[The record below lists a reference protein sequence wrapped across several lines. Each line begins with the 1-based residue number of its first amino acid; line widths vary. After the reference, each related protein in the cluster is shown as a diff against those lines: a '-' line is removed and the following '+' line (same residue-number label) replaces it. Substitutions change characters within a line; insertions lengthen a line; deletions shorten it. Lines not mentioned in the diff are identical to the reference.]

1 MRFNPYLRYFFY
13 IAWHW
18 NPILALFTIYYEIR
32 GEKKYHIHTTG
43 EDELQSLK
51 DIGIDVSHDSIYMP
65 VNYFILERLMREIV
79 KYDQTKTMLDLG
91 CGKGRVMIVAA
102 AFGFER
108 ISGIDISK
116 EFCNDAARA
125 TAAYNQINPHVQF
138 TIITGDAQFYDIPE
152 EICNIFLFN
161 PFDALIMTGVVSNIL
176 KSQQGHPRTIRVLYA
191 NPQHKSVFLE
201 NGFTEIYHLKKLNY
215 FEGSILERTVDN

>member
-1 MRFNPYLRYFFY
+1 LRYFFY

-18 NPILALFTIYYEIR
+18 NPLLALFTIYYEIR

-51 DIGIDVSHDSIYMP
+51 DIGIDISHASIYMP
-65 VNYFILERLMREIV
+65 LNYFILERLMREII
-79 KYDQTKTMLDLG
+79 KYDQSKTLLDLG
-91 CGKGRVMIVAA
+91 CGKGRVMVVAA

-108 ISGIDISK
+108 ISGIDISG
-116 EFCNDAARA
+116 EFCNEAAAA
-125 TAAYNQINPHVQF
+125 TAACRQANPSVRF
-138 TIITGDAQFYDIPE
+138 TIIHGDAQFYDIPE

-176 KSQQGHPRTIRVLYA
+176 QSQQRCPRIMRVLYA

-201 NGFTEIYHLKKLNY
+201 NGFAEIYHVKKLNY
-215 FEGSILERTVDN
+215 FEGSILERTMDS